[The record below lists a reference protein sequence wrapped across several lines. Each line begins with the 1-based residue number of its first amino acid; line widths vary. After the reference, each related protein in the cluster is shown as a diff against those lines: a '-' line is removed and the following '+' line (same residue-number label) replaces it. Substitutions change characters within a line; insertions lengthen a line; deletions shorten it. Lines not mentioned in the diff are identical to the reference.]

1 MAYYI
6 KRAAKITPGDV
17 YWTGGS
23 NWSDDF
29 SKKKTYVNKATADA
43 KLVNN
48 DGKNGGFSNAVV
60 ATTV

>member
-29 SKKKTYVNKATADA
+29 SKKKTYVNKSTADN
-43 KLVNN
+43 KIKNP
-48 DGKNGGFSNAVV
+48 DGLNGGFDNAVV
-60 ATTV
+60 VSE

>member
-6 KRAAKITPGDV
+6 KRPAKITPGDV
-17 YWTGGS
+17 YWTGGI

-48 DGKNGGFSNAVV
+48 DGKNGGFSKAVV

>member
-29 SKKKTYVNKATADA
+29 SKKKTYVNRATADA

-48 DGKNGGFSNAVV
+48 DGKNGGFSKAVV

>member
-6 KRAAKITPGDV
+6 KRAAKITPGVV

-48 DGKNGGFSNAVV
+48 DGKNGGFDKATV

>member
-6 KRAAKITPGDV
+6 KRPAKITPGDV
-17 YWTGGS
+17 YWTGGI

>member
-29 SKKKTYVNKATADA
+29 YKKKTYVNKATADA

-48 DGKNGGFSNAVV
+48 DGKNGGFSKAVV

>member
-29 SKKKTYVNKATADA
+29 SKKKTYVNKSTADA
-43 KLVNN
+43 
-48 DGKNGGFSNAVV
+48 
-60 ATTV
+60 

>member
-6 KRAAKITPGDV
+6 KRPAKITPGDV

-29 SKKKTYVNKATADA
+29 SKKKTYVNKSTADA
-43 KLVNN
+43 KLVNT
-48 DGKNGGFSNAVV
+48 DGKNGGFDDAVV
-60 ATTV
+60 VSE

>member
-48 DGKNGGFSNAVV
+48 DGKNGGFDKATV

>member
-17 YWTGGS
+17 YWTGGI

-48 DGKNGGFSNAVV
+48 DGKNGGFSKAVV

>member
-23 NWSDDF
+23 NRSDDI
-29 SKKKTYVNKATADA
+29 SEKKTYVNKSTADA
-43 KLVNN
+43 KLVNT
-48 DGKNGGFSNAVV
+48 DGKNGGFKNA
-60 ATTV
+60 TVMGE

>member
-6 KRAAKITPGDV
+6 KRAGKLTPVV

-29 SKKKTYVNKATADA
+29 SKKKTYVNKSTADA
-43 KLVNN
+43 KLVNT
-48 DGKNGGFSNAVV
+48 DGKNGGFDDAVV
-60 ATTV
+60 VSE